1 MESKKNDFNQGVYF
15 ILFIL
20 APSSIGYF
28 VNGIFR
34 ANIILAILNLVIA
47 ISCVLLFFK
56 KKLSFYMLTLSIIA
70 WILFNIFISY
80 NFDISFL
87 LSMAIVLFLVT
98 LRKNGKIG
106 YKILE

>member
-1 MESKKNDFNQGVYF
+1 MEIKKNDFNQGVYF

-20 APSSIGYF
+20 APSAIGYSI
-28 VNGIFR
+28 NGIFR
-34 ANIILAILNLVIA
+34 ANIILTVLNLVIA

-56 KKLSFYMLTLSIIA
+56 RKPSFYLLMLSVIT
-70 WILFNIFISY
+70 WVVYNIFISY
-80 NFDISFL
+80 NFDMSFL
-87 LSMAIVLFLVT
+87 LSVAIILSLIT